1 MTNTEE
7 LLPWKMFSAYV
18 RGVKAP
24 IESAMARRPGIDFN
38 IVPTPLRGYPYAQWN
53 FPTSATTAEAE
64 IIPLVC
70 ADMGGTSVEK
80 VTQDYD
86 WLL

>member
-1 MTNTEE
+1 MTNAEE

-38 IVPTPLRGYPYAQWN
+38 IVLTPLRGYPYEQWN
-53 FPTSATTAEAE
+53 SPTSATTAGAE
-64 IIPLVC
+64 IIPVNLR
-70 ADMGGTSVEK
+70 GYGRHERRKGYTG
-80 VTQDYD
+80 
-86 WLL
+86 LRR